1 MKPNRRLFWWGA
13 GFLMPSMI
21 IFALFVYYP
30 FTSSLYYSLTD
41 WNGITK
47 PNFVGISNYK
57 DFFED
62 GMVMHGLMNTFYIT
76 LFVMIISNPI
86 SLILALLLNRPLKSR
101 GFLRSAFYLPSII
114 SLVVISIVWGN
125 ILQYEGV
132 MNTLLHRFGLD
143 TWIQDW
149 LGSSKSAMLS
159 IVAISVWQ
167 FTGYG
172 AVIYLAGLQSI
183 PVDIYEASKIDGAS
197 GWSLFSRI
205 TFPLLMPSVTICTF
219 LGLVGG
225 LKFFDLPFILTNGG
239 PGDSTTTL
247 SMVIF
252 KIAFSFSKY
261 GYATAAGVLFMCLI
275 IIVTTIQ
282 LRITRKREVEY

>member
-1 MKPNRRLFWWGA
+1 
-13 GFLMPSMI
+13 MPSMI